1 MIEFDPIKHLAISH
15 AFGGGMY
22 IKQCE
27 LPVGFTF
34 AQHRHNFDHLSIL
47 ASGKAIVEVDGVE
60 TEFVGPTMLTIK
72 ANKIHSIT
80 PITPVLWFCCHAV
93 GEDGDIETDFVKD
106 GVINS
111 DNIDKTLIAQ

>member
-60 TEFVGPTMLTIK
+60 TEFV
-72 ANKIHSIT
+72 
-80 PITPVLWFCCHAV
+80 
-93 GEDGDIETDFVKD
+93 KD